1 MEIFNPTA
9 INFEGANLQTPE
21 AKAQDTNWD
30 DLRFILAL
38 GRMPTFTAAARHLG
52 VNESTVARRIAR
64 FESRIN
70 VRLFERQ
77 MGMLQP
83 TDACAELILR
93 AERVELEVQ
102 AAEGLLTGT
111 NDRAAGSVRVT
122 AVPII
127 ANHILVP
134 ALPKLLN
141 QNRELEIELIAD
153 DSNLNLINREAD
165 IAIRLARP
173 KDDSRAIVKRV
184 GQLTYATYSATAL
197 ANKSIPWITYDDS
210 LSDLPQAKVMAGE
223 MARAHN
229 TKPQLRVND
238 AEMLLQSVKKGL
250 GKSMLPVHIGSR
262 THGIIRI
269 GDEAKTITREVWLLV
284 HPDLCDITRIRV
296 VMDWLTATIEQASN
310 EY

>member
-1 MEIFNPTA
+1 
-9 INFEGANLQTPE
+9 LQKPE
-21 AKAQDTNWD
+21 ANTQDSNWD

-52 VNESTVARRIAR
+52 VNESTVARRISR
-64 FESRIN
+64 YESRIN
-70 VRLFERQ
+70 VRLFERH

-83 TDACAELILR
+83 TKACAELILR

-102 AAEGLLTGT
+102 AAESLLTGT
-111 NDRAAGSVRVT
+111 NDRAAGSVRIT
-122 AVPII
+122 TVPII

-134 ALPKLLN
+134 ALSRLLN
-141 QNRELEIELIAD
+141 QHHELEIELIAD
-153 DSNLNLINREAD
+153 GRDLNLINREAD

-173 KDDSRAIVKRV
+173 KDESRAIVKRV
-184 GQLTYATYSATAL
+184 GQLTYATYSATTL
-197 ANKSIPWITYDDS
+197 ANKLIPWITYDDS
-210 LSDLPQAKVMAGE
+210 LEDLPQAKSMASE
-223 MARAHN
+223 IARGHN

-262 THGIIRI
+262 TSGIIRI
-269 GDEAKTITREVWLLV
+269 GDEAKTVTREVWLLV
-284 HPDLCDITRIRV
+284 HPDLRDLTRIRI

>member
-1 MEIFNPTA
+1 
-9 INFEGANLQTPE
+9 LQKPE
-21 AKAQDTNWD
+21 SKTQESNWD

-64 FESRIN
+64 YESRIN
-70 VRLFERQ
+70 VRLFERH

-83 TDACAELILR
+83 TDACNELMLR
-93 AERVELEVQ
+93 AERVEIEVQ
-102 AAEGLLTGT
+102 AAEGMLTG
-111 NDRAAGSVRVT
+111 NDDRAEGCVRVS

-127 ANHILVP
+127 ANHVLVP
-134 ALPKLLN
+134 ALPRLLN
-141 QNRELEIELIAD
+141 QHRDLQIDLIAD
-153 DSNLNLINREAD
+153 GRDPHLTNREAD

-173 KDDSRAIVKRV
+173 ADDTGVIVKRV
-184 GQLTYATYSATAL
+184 GQLTYATYSSTAL
-197 ANKSIPWITYDDS
+197 ANKSMPWITYDDS
-210 LSDLPQAKVMAGE
+210 MEDLPQAQLMASE
-223 MARAHN
+223 MAKAHN

-269 GDEAKTITREVWLLV
+269 GDDAKTVTREVWLLV
-284 HPDLCDITRIRV
+284 QPELQDTSRIRV
-296 VMDWLTATIEQASN
+296 VIDWLTVTIEQASN

>member
-1 MEIFNPTA
+1 
-9 INFEGANLQTPE
+9 LQKPE
-21 AKAQDTNWD
+21 ANTQDSNWD

-52 VNESTVARRIAR
+52 VNESTVARRISRYEAR
-64 FESRIN
+64 MN
-70 VRLFERQ
+70 TALFERR

-83 TDACAELILR
+83 TDACRELILR
-93 AERVELEVQ
+93 AERVEIEVQ
-102 AAEGLLTGT
+102 AAEGVLSGSS
-111 NDRAAGSVRVT
+111 DRAAGKVRVN

-141 QNRELEIELIAD
+141 QHRDLEIELIGD
-153 DSNLNLINREAD
+153 GRNLNLSNDEVD
-165 IAIRLARP
+165 IAIRLVRP
-173 KDDSRAIVKRV
+173 TDHASTIVKRV

-197 ANKSIPWITYDDS
+197 ANKSIPWIAYDEC
-210 LSDLPQAKVMAGE
+210 LEDLPQASLIASE
-223 MARAHN
+223 MAKAHN
-229 TKPQLRVND
+229 TKPQLRVNN

-262 THGIIRI
+262 ESGIIRI
-269 GDEAKTITREVWLLV
+269 GDETKTVTREVWLMVRQNVRDSL
-284 HPDLCDITRIRV
+284 RIRIV
-296 VMDWLTATIEQASN
+296 TDWLTTTIEQASH